1 MKIKKITNLGLL
13 ALLGI
18 CLSCAT
24 TGQEQ
29 ALLLDEQPI
38 RMNQLGFYPGAPKVA
53 VLTVETR
60 SGETRANDFYVVSTD
75 LQDTVFTG
83 QLGEKRQSLFSS
95 KTTRI
100 ADFSGLTNTGTY
112 MLAVPGVGQSFPV
125 EVKEQVHE
133 AVAKAALKGFYF
145 QQMSTDLP
153 EAYAGKWARAVG
165 HPDTLVQVHA
175 SAASA
180 SRPEGTIIAAPLGWY
195 DAGDYNKYIVN
206 SGITMGTLL
215 SLYEDFPAYMEAFN
229 LSIPE
234 NNNELPDLLDEVL
247 WNLRWM
253 LAMQDPADGGVYHK
267 LTTANFEGK
276 VMPDKAVNQRYVV
289 QKSTAAALNFAA
301 VMTQSARVYGRYPQ
315 QLPGLADS
323 CLQAAVKAWNWARK
337 NPDQLYD
344 QPAMNKTYKPA
355 INTGAYGDKDVS
367 DEFVWAAAELWIT
380 TGEEAYRKEIT
391 ELAGHDTMPLPSWNQ
406 VRSLGYYS
414 LLRHEEEL
422 KNKDPQL
429 FATLNQNLLTF
440 ADKLVKEV
448 DNNAYATVMG
458 ASEKDFIWGSSA
470 VAANQGIA
478 LIQAYRAG
486 GNRQY
491 IEHALSNLDYL
502 LGRNATGYSFV
513 TGYGHKTPMFP
524 HHRPSEAD
532 GIEEPVPGL
541 LAGGPNPGQQDG
553 CDYPSK
559 AADESYVD
567 AECSYASNEIA
578 INWNA
583 PLVYLAAALEA
594 LHQQEGQVKF

>member
-541 LAGGPNPGQQDG
+541 LAGGPNSGQQDG